1 MNRKEFK
8 RYMRQGLGRCV
19 LTLRKSDN
27 IEQYREIVLWG
38 CLHNLS
44 YDTQCEG
51 TRAAYIYQ
59 LASCFHDDAHFIA
72 PTIDAFQK
80 LPRHLDWTFC
90 HFFELLRLFA
100 EKGSVDAKNALY
112 EKYDVSWL
120 LLPLRDA
127 SGIAIAYIDSRNLNH
142 KGTPEKLKSLFGRSS
157 LDSAFIGIRANC

>member
-1 MNRKEFK
+1 MNRKDFK
-8 RYMRQGLGRCV
+8 CYMRQGLGRCV

-51 TRAAYIYQ
+51 TRAGYIYQ
-59 LASCFHDDAHFIA
+59 LASCFHDDAYFIA

-100 EKGSVDAKNALY
+100 EKGSVDAKNALH
-112 EKYDVSWL
+112 EKYDVL
-120 LLPLRDA
+120 L
-127 SGIAIAYIDSRNLNH
+127 
-142 KGTPEKLKSLFGRSS
+142 SS
-157 LDSAFIGIRANC
+157 LTVKRRFRDCDCVH

>member
-1 MNRKEFK
+1 
-8 RYMRQGLGRCV
+8 MRQGLGRCV

-51 TRAAYIYQ
+51 TRAAYIYH
-59 LASCFHDDAHFIA
+59 LASCFHDDAYFIA